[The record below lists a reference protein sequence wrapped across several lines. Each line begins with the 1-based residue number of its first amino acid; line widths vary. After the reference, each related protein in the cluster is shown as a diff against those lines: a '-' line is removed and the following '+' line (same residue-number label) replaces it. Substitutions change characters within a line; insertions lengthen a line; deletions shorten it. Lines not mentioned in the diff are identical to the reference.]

1 MNENKTTYD
10 VFLSLRDELVDYAA
24 ALRQY
29 NKYGR
34 DRRIVEEQMIEDMRT
49 AQEQELEGMRS
60 VIRDL
65 ASHHPLCDKIV
76 IVGSFIEYIR

>member
-34 DRRIVEEQMIEDMRT
+34 DRRIVEE
-49 AQEQELEGMRS
+49 
-60 VIRDL
+60 
-65 ASHHPLCDKIV
+65 
-76 IVGSFIEYIR
+76 